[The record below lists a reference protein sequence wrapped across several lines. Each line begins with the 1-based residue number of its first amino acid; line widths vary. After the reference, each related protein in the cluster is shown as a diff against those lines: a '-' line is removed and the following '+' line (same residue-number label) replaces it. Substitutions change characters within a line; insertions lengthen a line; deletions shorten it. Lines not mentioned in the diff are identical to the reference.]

1 MGFFSKCCAKTNLP
15 VVNQYKGYPDF
26 PELCEVV
33 ALTPDGRIIKGSY
46 DGYGNVDGEDVR
58 ETPDGRWIWEAVK
71 FVLKDQY
78 NGETYNELPKSHDE
92 LGQGHFMDDEFLRFC
107 KEKGSFKN
115 RAAYVRAFKKY
126 ANW

>member
-1 MGFFSKCCAKTNLP
+1 MGFTSKCCAKTNLP
-15 VVNQYKGYPDF
+15 VLNQYKGH
-26 PELCEVV
+26 PEFSEVV

-46 DGYGNVDGEDVR
+46 DGYCRVAGEDLR
-58 ETPDGRWIWEAVK
+58 EMPDGKWIWDKVK
-71 FVLKDQY
+71 FVLAPHY

-92 LGQGHFMDDEFLRFC
+92 LAQGHFMADEFLDHCRQV
-107 KEKGSFKN
+107 GSFKN